1 MFLALRELR
10 RTWRRFV
17 LVALVVALVAV
28 LSTVLTGLANGLVTD
43 GISGLRALPLTNLA
57 FQPGSD
63 ATFSRST
70 LGPSELRSWK
80 KEPGAEVT
88 PIGVSFVNAAS
99 EGGGPS
105 IDLALFGV
113 TPDSFLYRASPHDPM
128 TGDNGAQRRLEG
140 LVLSHELEEDGVK
153 VGDLYRIGGTGESL
167 PVIGFTFSGTYGHVP
182 IAYTGLDL
190 WQKSIYGSDPEG
202 RYSALALR
210 LPDGFDAGAAD
221 RRAGTTTLTK
231 TEAYGGSPGFTAETT
246 TMTLIRTFL
255 LVISAL
261 IVGAFFTV
269 LTIQRTRQIGLLK
282 AMGASSSYVLK
293 DGIGQITVVVV
304 AATIAGA
311 LAGSGI
317 IALLGRGD
325 IPIELTVGG
334 IAQGS
339 LLLVVAGVAGS
350 LFAFRRITRVEPAIA
365 LGVEQ

>member
-43 GISGLRALPLTNLA
+43 GISGLRALPLTHLA
-57 FQPGSD
+57 FAPGSD

-70 LGPSELRSWK
+70 LGPEELSAWK
-80 KEPGAEVT
+80 KADGAEVT

-99 EGGGPS
+99 ENGGPS

-113 TPDSFLYRASPHDPM
+113 TPDSFLYREGDHSPEGAASEE
-128 TGDNGAQRRLEG
+128 QRELHG
-140 LVLSHELEEDGVK
+140 LVLSQELEDEGVEL
-153 VGDLYRIGGTGESL
+153 GDRYRIGGTGESL
-167 PVIGFTFSGTYGHVP
+167 PVIGFTFAGTYGHVP
-182 IAYTGLDL
+182 IAYTGLDT
-190 WQKSIYGSDPEG
+190 WQRSVFGNDPEG

-210 LPDGFDAGAAD
+210 LPAGFDVKEAD
-221 RRAGTTTLTK
+221 RLAGTETLTR
-231 TEAYGGSPGFTAETT
+231 TAAYQGSPGFTAETT

-282 AMGASSSYVLK
+282 AMGASSSYVLR
-293 DGIGQITVVVV
+293 DGIGQIATVVV
-304 AATIAGA
+304 AATVGGA
-311 LAGSGI
+311 VVGSVI

-325 IPIELTVGG
+325 VPIELTVDG
-334 IAQGS
+334 IVKS
-339 LLLVVAGVAGS
+339 SVLLIVAGIVGS

>member
-43 GISGLRALPLTNLA
+43 GISGLRALPLTHLA

-70 LGPSELRSWK
+70 LGPEELHAWK
-80 KEPGAEVT
+80 KEPGVEAT
-88 PIGVSFVNAAS
+88 PVGVSFVNATS
-99 EGGGPS
+99 ENGGPS

-113 TPDSFLYRASPHDPM
+113 TPDNFLYRASPHDPE
-128 TGDNGAQRRLEG
+128 TGGDGARRQLHG
-140 LVLSHELEEDGVK
+140 LVLSHELEDEGVK
-153 VGDLYRIGGTGESL
+153 LGDRYQLGGTGESL
-167 PVIGFTFSGTYGHVP
+167 PVIGFTFAGTYGHVP
-182 IAYTGLDL
+182 IAYTSLET
-190 WQKSIYGSDPEG
+190 WQRSLYGSDAEG
-202 RYSALALR
+202 RYSAIALR
-210 LPDGFDAGAAD
+210 VPDGFNIAKAD
-221 RRAGTTTLTK
+221 RRAGTETLSK
-231 TEAYGGSPGFTAETT
+231 TDSYKGSPGFTAETT

-282 AMGASSSYVLK
+282 AMGASSSYVLR
-293 DGIGQITVVVV
+293 DGIGQIATVVV
-304 AATIAGA
+304 AATGAGA

-334 IAQGS
+334 ITQSS
-339 LLLVVAGVAGS
+339 LLLIVAGIVGS